1 MTLNIFEFWNVLEL
15 TCSYM
20 QWFSRWMIKRNSILF
35 FQELMNSGKERFVCF
50 IHDFN
55 LCRDCVQ
62 KSLKRREEPKT
73 VLNKVNLA
81 HPHGD
86 LNCCSNAKI
95 DHKTTKVSI
104 DCELPTRPNRQ
115 SKPKMHHSKQSTPSV
130 SDTRPTSEIEIL
142 DEESGQD
149 AKKEDSRW
157 SRSKSYAHAINTW
170 SIPNAS
176 C

>member
-1 MTLNIFEFWNVLEL
+1 MNDKKKFNIV
-15 TCSYM
+15 
-20 QWFSRWMIKRNSILF
+20 F

-130 SDTRPTSEIEIL
+130 SETRPTSEIEIL

-157 SRSKSYAHAINTW
+157 SRSKSYAHAINT
-170 SIPNAS
+170 
-176 C
+176 